1 MGTVQQQQYDST
13 VVLQTILPV
22 KFESKIS
29 KRVASK
35 RTTVL
40 PGTSTHNLLAS
51 LHPYQPGQYNLKLV
65 KDGVSSG
72 TTWY

>member
-1 MGTVQQQQYDST
+1 MGTVQQYDSTT

-40 PGTSTHNLLAS
+40 PGTHNLLAS

-65 KDGVSSG
+65 KDGVSVSSG